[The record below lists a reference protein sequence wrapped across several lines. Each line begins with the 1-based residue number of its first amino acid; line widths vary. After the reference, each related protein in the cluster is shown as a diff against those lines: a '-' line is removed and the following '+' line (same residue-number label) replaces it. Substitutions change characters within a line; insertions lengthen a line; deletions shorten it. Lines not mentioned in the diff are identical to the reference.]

1 MPLESFK
8 IGESTLRGDDLLK
21 VKLLA
26 GASRGHAWPARWP
39 RGRYPGLKEYD
50 LSPGASFI
58 TGAVVRLDSSN
69 EVVEAGSLADGVLGI
84 SAEDS
89 DEVLIA
95 GKVLVAVAS
104 DSLSFAFEGERVP
117 VASDVGQEY
126 GFGKTTDGVWIVSPS
141 GSSPRLE
148 VVDVIVERRLYIC
161 KILTAFQQG

>member
-1 MPLESFK
+1 MPGSFK
-8 IGESTLRGDDLLK
+8 IGESALRGDDLLK

-26 GASRGHAWPARWP
+26 GAGRGHAWPARWP

-69 EVVEAGSLADGVLGI
+69 EVIEAPFSLTDAVLGI

-89 DEVLIA
+89 GEVLMA

-104 DSLSFAFEGERVP
+104 DSLSFAFEGERPP

-126 GFGKTTDGVWIVSPS
+126 GFSKTTDGVWVVSPS
-141 GSSPRLE
+141 SGAPRLE
-148 VVDVIVERRLYIC
+148 VVDVVIPRGLYIC
-161 KILTAFQQG
+161 KVLTAYQQG